1 MFSPYPCHF
10 AATAQFPRISNR
22 FFCLV
27 SFYTQ
32 VHHLLPKL
40 RAAGSSRVISL
51 ASRAHFR
58 HQEDIDYLR
67 LKKESA
73 ATYDGWTAYGRSKL
87 SNILMT
93 KVCNPSKHFRSTKEQ
108 NAIRTRIL
116 FFGRLLQ
123 PVFLSRLAC
132 LSTRTIQE

>member
-1 MFSPYPCHF
+1 M
-10 AATAQFPRISNR
+10 
-22 FFCLV
+22 
-27 SFYTQ
+27 
-32 VHHLLPKL
+32 PKL

-58 HQEDIDYLR
+58 HQEDIDYVR
-67 LKKESA
+67 LKNESA

-93 KVCNPSKHFRSTKEQ
+93 KVRNPSHEIKKKNKTKEDSY
-108 NAIRTRIL
+108 

-123 PVFLSRLAC
+123 RVFLSRLAY
-132 LSTRTIQE
+132 LSTRTIPG